1 MTSTVISEMSQNGSW
16 TPLYWFIDEVMFTAH
31 TQTLFSLRVMEKY
44 SGMGRAVLLLSGL
57 GRSGNR
63 TMKDKAVSA
72 RSVPP
77 AAFVLYLALESGSD
91 RRFFWLPLKSTSG
104 PLDEQQRE

>member
-1 MTSTVISEMSQNGSW
+1 MYG
-16 TPLYWFIDEVMFTAH
+16 FIDEVMFTAH
-31 TQTLFSLRVMEKY
+31 TQAEESLCVMEKY
-44 SGMGRAVLLLSGL
+44 SSMGRAVLLLSGL

-77 AAFVLYLALESGSD
+77 AAFVLYLALESGTQDSSSY
-91 RRFFWLPLKSTSG
+91 L
-104 PLDEQQRE
+104 